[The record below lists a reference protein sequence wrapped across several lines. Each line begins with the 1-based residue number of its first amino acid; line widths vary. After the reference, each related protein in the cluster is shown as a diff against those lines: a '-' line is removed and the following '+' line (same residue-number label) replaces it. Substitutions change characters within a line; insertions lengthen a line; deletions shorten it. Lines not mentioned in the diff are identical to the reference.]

1 MDDGVPQKFDLTKTK
16 VTPIADDAPAKFDLS
31 ATPVTPIGGEDFTT
45 KIKGKEN
52 EGLYRMLPSS
62 MQDYTDTSKEV
73 MVPYSRVSDA
83 LSSGR
88 FRLHPDEEDRF
99 KKDSEHENQGPTLIE
114 RANAKIQSLLQP
126 STGKVGTM
134 PIGIVPGVDVNEAKA
149 AGRVFTALPGF
160 IKDLGTAYLNVA
172 AGNEHYTT
180 LLNLVDPGQV
190 PVQLQQQFHEDLKT
204 DPTGKLAADNLV
216 GTLMGMGLLAK
227 APEAARTGAK
237 SAAEAAGISTG
248 KPVEALRNEVRDTL
262 GVWGNTRSVIKKFGK
277 ESEDARTENKNQE
290 QQHLEKTQDALHAT
304 HGVELR
310 HEAEVRLSE
319 SKAAEENA
327 AAAQRHLEETQDALH
342 KTAGSEMEA
351 ERENR
356 KAKIDTLKK
365 QQKEEREYR
374 AKVEEV
380 RKHNEEVL
388 RDRDKRV
395 QAQQKLDT
403 ASEELDERITKAQKE
418 AKAADDQ
425 AWETWRKKVANVQ
438 VDMNSVVSAIK
449 AQTDKMNP
457 NDVAL
462 FKDILRETRP
472 TEDDLTEIDR
482 TRNSIAK
489 NQGYTK
495 PYADLPSNIK
505 AVIDEQMRRI
515 GLEEAADEATGTGG
529 AGGGSGLKQVP
540 ASRLHGWKTQLEDAV
555 RSDRAGNI
563 KYAIA
568 KVLDSVRKLEE
579 DVSKQAGAE
588 NVLKKARALHG
599 PYVDTFRNSQTTP
612 NTVANYVRSKVAP
625 NFTKDMKLEGYLAKL
640 AAYDHSIPNLAR
652 HIDSLQDGLKALPK
666 DAPLREQIKPY
677 PPKPQP
683 VPSPTLKTPERAPL
697 PDRPVPVEPAAV
709 KEPERTA
716 PPDRPAEVPQ
726 PEAPN
731 LQAENAQFIADKL
744 RAYGKYGQWVVRL
757 LFGGGMAVLMK
768 GKSPEFG
775 GDLLLGSIG
784 VNVLTH
790 ALRAPRVLDW
800 LAKPSAEDMKII
812 ASLPPEDAAKLRE
825 ALGKLAEEEREKDPS
840 AANVKIAPIMAA
852 WLAGGKAA
860 PQPPSL
866 PDMKKQADTLN
877 PPAAPGPQG
886 SAQPY
891 THIFDPT
898 TGNIVA
904 A

>member
-1 MDDGVPQKFDLTKTK
+1 MDDSVPQKFDLKKTK

-31 ATPVTPIGGEDFTT
+31 ATPVTPIGGEDFTR

-52 EGLYRMLPSS
+52 EGLYRMLPAS

-114 RANAKIQSLLQP
+114 RASAKIQSLLQP

-180 LLNLVDPGQV
+180 LLDLVDPGQV

-216 GTLMGMGLLAK
+216 GTLMGMGLIAK
-227 APEAARTGAK
+227 APEAARSGAK

-277 ESEDARTENKNQE
+277 ESEDTRTENRNQE

-327 AAAQRHLEETQDALH
+327 AAAQRHLEETQEALH

-374 AKVEEV
+374 ATVEEV

-403 ASEELDERITKAQKE
+403 ASEELDDKIADAQKK
-418 AKAADDQ
+418 AKDADDA
-425 AWETWRKKVANVQ
+425 AWDAWRAKIGNAQVNLDPVA
-438 VDMNSVVSAIK
+438 SVIK
-449 AQTDKMNP
+449 AQEDKMNP
-457 NDVAL
+457 QQVAE
-462 FKDILRETRP
+462 FRDILKESEKSGSGT
-472 TEDDLTEIDR
+472 DALNKASQQAFGANYDGLTQSQKD
-482 TRNSIAK
+482 
-489 NQGYTK
+489 
-495 PYADLPSNIK
+495 
-505 AVIDEQMRRI
+505 VIDQDFSQR
-515 GLEEAADEATGTGG
+515 GVSVAQ
-529 AGGGSGLKQVP
+529 GGSADTP
-540 ASRLHGWKTQLEDAV
+540 ISRLHGWKTQLEDAV

-563 KYAIA
+563 KYAIGQ
-568 KVLDSVRKLEE
+568 VLDAVRKLE
-579 DVSKQAGAE
+579 DSVSKEAGADDL
-588 NVLKKARALHG
+588 LKKARALHG
-599 PYVDTFRNSQTTP
+599 PYVDTFRNPQTTP
-612 NTVANYVRSKVAP
+612 STAANYVRSKVTP
-625 NFTKDMKLEGYLAKL
+625 NFTKDTKLEAYITRLGGY
-640 AAYDHSIPNLAR
+640 DPSIPKIVS
-652 HIDSLQDGLKALPK
+652 HIDNLQDGLKALPK

-683 VPSPTLKTPERAPL
+683 VPSPTLKTPERTPL

-716 PPDRPAEVPQ
+716 PPDRPAEVPR

-825 ALGKLAEEEREKDPS
+825 ALGNLAEEEREKDPS